1 MNKLNI
7 TRRWIFALALAG
19 LFAAASSP
27 LWTSVAYAC
36 QGNAGGCQMT
46 ILKTAV
52 DFTQTAVFKMLFD
65 RTTLYF
71 DGLVFAQLH

>member
-1 MNKLNI
+1 MMNKLNI

-36 QGNAGGCQMT
+36 QTSGGGC
-46 ILKTAV
+46 
-52 DFTQTAVFKMLFD
+52 
-65 RTTLYF
+65 
-71 DGLVFAQLH
+71 

>member
-27 LWTSVAYAC
+27 MWTSVAHAC
-36 QGNAGGCQMT
+36 QLAGGGGC
-46 ILKTAV
+46 
-52 DFTQTAVFKMLFD
+52 
-65 RTTLYF
+65 
-71 DGLVFAQLH
+71 